1 MTLTFRLSGL
11 SPFMGD
17 LDNDTLTNVIKV
29 DYSFDFDEFDKI
41 SDLAKNFIGQL
52 LQKDKRSVNS
62 HTSCL
67 FIDQKRLVSE

>member
-52 LQKDKRSVNS
+52 LQKDKRSVNN
-62 HTSCL
+62 HTAVL
-67 FIDQKRLVSE
+67 FIDQKRLVSK